1 MDDLEG
7 EVERLRNQQE
17 QLKRRLKT
25 KADKKTRL
33 EVRGGAYGLLW
44 VPSKPHLIGNGG
56 LSILMCAAT
65 QL

>member
-33 EVRGGAYGLLW
+33 EVRGYGPI
-44 VPSKPHLIGNGG
+44 VCTKPHLIRKWGTF
-56 LSILMCAAT
+56 I
-65 QL
+65 